1 MNMTYSPRAPRL
13 RRGFTLIETMVGVTL
28 MALALTGLAPL
39 MVSTAK
45 RTGQTPKIAIRNAL
59 VAEDARRLSVTAY
72 SSLPPGTTC
81 TQSTDASLPNTECIT
96 VSQVNS
102 NLKLVSIV
110 MTPATG
116 SLINPDTVLIERVNP
131 ALDYNPLAI
140 PPASTGSSGH
150 SGSGDN

>member
-1 MNMTYSPRAPRL
+1 MPMTRSPRARRL
-13 RRGFTLIETMVGVTL
+13 RRGFTLIETMVGITV

-59 VAEDARRLSVTAY
+59 VAEDARRYSVTAY
-72 SSLPPGTTC
+72 GNLTAGTSC

-96 VSQVNS
+96 VSQVNT
-102 NLKLVSIV
+102 NLKLVTIV

-116 SLINPDTVLIERVNP
+116 SLINADTVVIERVNP
-131 ALDYNPLAI
+131 ALAYNPLAV
-140 PPASTGSSGH
+140 PPASSGH
-150 SGSGDN
+150 SSSGAD